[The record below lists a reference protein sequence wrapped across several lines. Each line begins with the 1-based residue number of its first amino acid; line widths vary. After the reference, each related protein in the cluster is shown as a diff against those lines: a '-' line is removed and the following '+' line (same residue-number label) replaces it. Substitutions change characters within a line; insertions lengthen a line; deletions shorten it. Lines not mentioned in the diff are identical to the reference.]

1 MISQANLTFMRINFS
16 LDNDKVVFVS
26 DCPYSQKGFTLIE
39 LLIVVAI
46 IGILAAIAIPG
57 YLGMQERGR
66 KSAVIRAATSAEAD
80 LQAWLNSSNQLGNL
94 ALIIECDTNW
104 DGNVDITGATDLS
117 NSNLLGN
124 VASAY
129 VSARTQAGPPAIG
142 APEFSPWSAGLSL
155 WSLGTNLG
163 DASSG
168 QIVLAQVGNNIS
180 IVASDINGNTI
191 HSKIITA
198 D

>member
-1 MISQANLTFMRINFS
+1 LLENKRS
-16 LDNDKVVFVS
+16 LKPTTS
-26 DCPYSQKGFTLIE
+26 ESRKGFTLIE

-66 KSAVIRAATSAEAD
+66 KGAVTRAATSAEAE
-80 LQAWLNSSNQLGNL
+80 LQAWLNSSNHFGNL
-94 ALIIECDTNW
+94 ALVVECDTNW
-104 DGNVDITGATDLS
+104 DGSVDYSGGTDLP
-117 NSNLLGN
+117 NLNLTGN

-129 VSARTQAGPPAIG
+129 VSARSQAGPPAIG
-142 APEFSPWSAGLSL
+142 APELSPWSTGLSL
-155 WSLGTNLG
+155 WSLGAAVG
-163 DASSG
+163 AASPG
-168 QIVLAQVGNNIS
+168 QIAVAQVGNQIS
-180 IVASDINGNTI
+180 IVASDASGGIV